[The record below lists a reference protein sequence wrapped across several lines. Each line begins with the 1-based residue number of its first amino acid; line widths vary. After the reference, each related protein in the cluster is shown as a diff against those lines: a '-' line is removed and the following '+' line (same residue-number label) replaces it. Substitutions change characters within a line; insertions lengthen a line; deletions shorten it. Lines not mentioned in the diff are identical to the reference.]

1 MQKKTIVKISL
12 MVVLLL
18 VFTGN
23 TFAQTTFEYW
33 TTQTEENRVEVI
45 NQLIDR
51 FEAQQDEY
59 KVELVTVQENDIPTK
74 LAAGMAAGRL
84 PQMIEVGAEN
94 ILKLG
99 AEGMLDTE
107 AVNDVVSDIGEDD
120 IYDGALKMLAS
131 PEGGYFGVPLH
142 GWVQGIWYR
151 EDLFEEKG
159 LEAPTTWDNIIKA
172 AKAFHNPEEQKY
184 GIVIGTDKD
193 SYARQTFTQYALS
206 NNARIFD
213 KDGNIIFNSPEMVE
227 TLDYYKRLA
236 EFTPPGPNGW
246 RDARDLYLAG
256 RVPMMMYST
265 YIMDDIGLGAT
276 GYEGE
281 QGEMLKNLVD
291 KTNFANTMKHKSDAV
306 FGQIAGFTFI
316 KSEDQKKVEGAKA
329 FAEFVLS
336 GENYI
341 DFLHMA
347 PGGMNAVRPSI
358 ANDPKYLDHELL
370 KVWGDKSARIASGLN
385 SIGKFGYVGGKVFPE
400 IGNITSQFIVG
411 QTIMKMTE
419 SGWTAEEAAE
429 WGQKEMEDAL
439 E

>member
-1 MQKKTIVKISL
+1 LQKKTIVKISL

>member
-12 MVVLLL
+12 MVALLFL
-18 VFTGN
+18 FTAT

-45 NQLIDR
+45 NELIDR

-59 KVELVTVQENDIPTK
+59 RVELVTVQENDIPTK

-99 AEGMLDTE
+99 AEGMLDTT
-107 AVNDVVSDIGEDD
+107 AVNDVISNIGEDD

-131 PEGGYFGVPLH
+131 PDNGYFGIPLH

-159 LEAPTTWDNIIKA
+159 LEPPTDWESIMA
-172 AKAFHNPEEQKY
+172 AAEAFHNPGEQEY

-213 KDGNIIFNSPEMVE
+213 ENGNIVFNSPEMVE

-281 QGEMLKNLVD
+281 QGEMLQNLVD
-291 KTNFANTMKHKSDAV
+291 RTNFANTMKHKSESV
-306 FGQIAGFTFI
+306 FGQIAGFTII
-316 KSEDQKKVEGAKA
+316 KSEDQEKVNGAKA
-329 FAEFVLS
+329 FAEFVLT

-358 ANDPKYLDHELL
+358 ANDPKYLEHELL
-370 KVWGDKSARIASGLN
+370 EVWGDKSARIASGLN

-429 WGQKEMEDAL
+429 WGQEEMEDAL

>member
-1 MQKKTIVKISL
+1 MQKKTIVRISL
-12 MVVLLL
+12 MVALLL
-18 VFTGN
+18 VFTGSA
-23 TFAQTTFEYW
+23 FAQTTFEYW

-99 AEGMLDTE
+99 AEGMLDTQ
-107 AVNDVVSDIGEDD
+107 AVNDVVSNIGEDD

-159 LEAPTTWDNIIKA
+159 LEAPTSWESIIKA
-172 AKAFHNPEEQKY
+172 AEAFHNPGEQKY

-213 KDGNIIFNSPEMVE
+213 KDGNIVFNSPEMVE

-281 QGEMLKNLVD
+281 QGEMLQNLVD
-291 KTNFANTMKHKSDAV
+291 KTNFANTMKHKSEAV

-316 KSEDQKKVEGAKA
+316 KSQDQKKVEGAKA

-370 KVWGDKSARIASGLN
+370 EVWGDKSARIASGLN

>member
-1 MQKKTIVKISL
+1 

>member
-1 MQKKTIVKISL
+1 LQKKTIVKISL
-12 MVVLLL
+12 MVALLF
-18 VFTGN
+18 VFSATS
-23 TFAQTTFEYW
+23 FAQTTVEYW

-45 NQLIDR
+45 NNLIDR

-84 PQMIEVGAEN
+84 PAMIESGAEN

-99 AEGMLDTE
+99 AEGMLDTN
-107 AVNDVVSDIGEDD
+107 AVNEVVQSIGEED
-120 IYDGALKMLAS
+120 IYSGALKMLSS
-131 PEGGYFGVPLH
+131 PDGGYFGVPFH

-159 LEAPTTWDNIIKA
+159 LEPPTTWESILAA
-172 AKAFHNPEEQKY
+172 AKEFHDPENQNY
-184 GIVIGTDKD
+184 GIVIGTNKD

-213 KDGNIIFNSPEMVE
+213 ENGNIVFNSPEMIE
-227 TLDYYKRLA
+227 TLEYYANLA

-246 RDARDLYLAG
+246 RDARDLFLAG

-265 YIMDDIGLGAT
+265 YIMDDIGLAAT
-276 GYEGE
+276 DYAGEEGE
-281 QGEMLKNLVD
+281 MIENLVD
-291 KTNFANTMKHKSDAV
+291 KTNFANTMKHKTEAV
-306 FGQIAGFTFI
+306 FGQINGLAFI
-316 KSEDQKKVEGAKA
+316 KSNDQKKVEGAKA
-329 FAEFVLS
+329 FAEFLVT
-336 GENYI
+336 GDNYI

-358 ANDPKYLDHELL
+358 ANDPKYLEHELL
-370 KVWGDKSARIASGLN
+370 EVWGEKSARIASGLN

-411 QTIMKMTE
+411 QTIMRMTE

-429 WGQKEMEDAL
+429 WGQEEMEDAL

>member
-1 MQKKTIVKISL
+1 MQKKTIVRFSL
-12 MVVLLL
+12 VVALLFL
-18 VFTGN
+18 LTAT
-23 TFAQTTFEYW
+23 TFAQTTVEFW
-33 TTQTEENRVEVI
+33 TTQTEEDRVEVI
-45 NQLIDR
+45 SSLIES

-59 KVELVTVQENDIPTK
+59 RIELVTVQENDIPTK
-74 LAAGMAAGRL
+74 LASGMAAGRL
-84 PQMIEVGAEN
+84 PQMVEIGAEN

-99 AEGMLDTE
+99 AEGMIDKNVV
-107 AVNDVVSDIGEDD
+107 ADVVSRIGEDD

-131 PEGGYFGVPLH
+131 PEGGHFGVPFH

-159 LEAPTTWDNIIKA
+159 LEPPTSWESIMKA
-172 AKAFHNPEEQKY
+172 AKEFHNPAEQKY
-184 GIVIGTDKD
+184 GIVIGTGKD
-193 SYARQTFTQYALS
+193 AYARQTFTQYALS

-213 KDGNIIFNSPEMVE
+213 ENGNIVFNSPEMVE
-227 TLDYYKRLA
+227 TLKYYAELA
-236 EFTPPGPNGW
+236 EHTPPGPNGW

-265 YIMDDIGLGAT
+265 YIMDDIGLAAT
-276 GYEGE
+276 DYAGE
-281 QGEMLKNLVD
+281 EGEMLDNLVD
-291 KTNFANTMKHKSDAV
+291 KTNFANTMKNKSEAV
-306 FGQIAGFTFI
+306 FGQIMGLTFV
-316 KSEDQKKVEGAKA
+316 KGTDQKKAEGAKA
-329 FAEFVLS
+329 FAEFLLT

-341 DFLHMA
+341 NFLHMA

-358 ANDPKYLDHELL
+358 ANDPKYLEHELL
-370 KVWGDKSARIASGLN
+370 DVWGEKSARIASGLN

-411 QTIMKMTE
+411 QTIMRMTE